1 MPSPS
6 SNPTIVQSPYYRQIG
21 IRAVHSAAAWILCA
35 CGWTTLCF
43 FLTLLFF
50 HAVLRHSFALVP
62 AVSLYLCGLSLCP
75 LAMGLGTLITKAE
88 ALVVAVPTFVFVAML
103 PGLLYVDLAFDV
115 QRSVG
120 VELLLCLSPPSAAAL
135 VLREVI

>member
-1 MPSPS
+1 
-6 SNPTIVQSPYYRQIG
+6 
-21 IRAVHSAAAWILCA
+21 
-35 CGWTTLCF
+35 
-43 FLTLLFF
+43 
-50 HAVLRHSFALVP
+50 
-62 AVSLYLCGLSLCP
+62 
-75 LAMGLGTLITKAE
+75 MGLGTLITKAE